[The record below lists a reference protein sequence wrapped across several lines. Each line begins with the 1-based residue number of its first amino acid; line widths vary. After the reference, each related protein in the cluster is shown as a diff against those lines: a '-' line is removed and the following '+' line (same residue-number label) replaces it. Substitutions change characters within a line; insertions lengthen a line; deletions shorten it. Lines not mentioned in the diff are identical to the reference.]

1 MWEDIQKVRGW
12 GDKKEL
18 IYRWITKGFIHKWRH
33 LKTVFSSQLCHRIF
47 RKIYYGVPPN
57 SLLDVISGRPPSK
70 HEWTF
75 LFYLIKGHK
84 KISVYIFSWQFNR
97 KFRDETF
104 LSPKTATTT
113 EQKKN
118 QHKNVHGSVLLS
130 SFACF
135 SFSTKATKKIDITKK
150 AYTHIVCC
158 KAEEPRHFR
167 FFLGLDFFLFGDL
180 YIKNRNIFLL
190 LHTIR

>member
-1 MWEDIQKVRGW
+1 MWEDIQKVREW

-18 IYRWITKGFIHKWRH
+18 IYRWITKGFVYKWRH
-33 LKTVFSSQLCHRIF
+33 LKIGFSSQLCHRIF
-47 RKIYYGVPPN
+47 RKIFYGVPPN

-75 LFYLIKGHK
+75 LFYLIEGHK

-113 EQKKN
+113 EQKKIN
-118 QHKNVHGSVLLS
+118 IKMFMVV
-130 SFACF
+130 F
-135 SFSTKATKKIDITKK
+135 SFPLLLASRSVQKRLKKIDITKK

-167 FFLGLDFFLFGDL
+167 FFLGLDFFLFFGDL
-180 YIKNRNIFLL
+180 YIKK
-190 LHTIR
+190 